1 VIDRRTFL
9 GAATGA
15 AGAVLLGPR
24 FLRGAGDG
32 HAGTLLRG
40 ATLYDGSGR
49 PPVESDVR
57 VDGDRIIA
65 IGQRLPESGAS
76 EVVDLRGLA
85 LAPGF
90 IDIHSHTELVLLV
103 NPRAESKI
111 RQGVTTEIVGQ
122 DGASIGPWTDA
133 QYAEVRD
140 GWRARSNIDIDFRD
154 LTGFF
159 RRLERQ
165 GMAVNIASMIGA
177 GTLRSFVIGEAN
189 RPATGA
195 ELERMAGLVGDSLG
209 AGACGLSSGLEYLP
223 GGFATRDELIALAR
237 PLRGTGLPYASHLRN
252 EDDELFAAMEE
263 AIAIGRAAGVP
274 VQLSHLKAL
283 GRENWWKAQPA
294 LEMIEA
300 ARTPSSG
307 EAAVDVTFDVYPYT
321 AYATSLA
328 ATLFPLWAR
337 EGGTAAFLARLGDA
351 TLRERLEAAALGK
364 IQLIGSWDSVQI
376 TGVSAPALR
385 WAVGRRLGELAKE
398 RGLEPYELVRQLLMD
413 DQSRVRIASF
423 AMAEEDVARFVAH
436 PLAIICSDGEARATT
451 GPLSEGSPHPRGY
464 GAFPRVLGRYVR
476 EQKRLPLEQAIRKMT
491 SLPAARLG
499 LRDRGRITVG
509 AFADL
514 VVFDPDRVAD
524 RATFERPHQY
534 PVGIVHVLVNGRF
547 VVRDGEHTGALPGKI
562 LRPIRAQ

>member
-1 VIDRRTFL
+1 MVDRRTFL
-9 GAATGA
+9 GAAAGA

-24 FLRGAGDG
+24 FVRGADHGG
-32 HAGTLLRG
+32 AGTLLRG
-40 ATLYDGSGR
+40 AMLYDGSGR

-57 VDGDRIIA
+57 IDGDRIVA
-65 IGQRLPESGAS
+65 IGQRLPESGAG
-76 EVVDLRGLA
+76 EIVDLRGLA

-122 DGASIGPWTDA
+122 DGGSIGPWTDA
-133 QYAEVRD
+133 QYTEVRD

-154 LTGFF
+154 LAGFF

-165 GMAVNIASMIGA
+165 RMAVNVASMVGA
-177 GTLRSFVIGEAN
+177 GTVRSFVVGEVN
-189 RPATGA
+189 RPATAA
-195 ELERMAGLVGDSLG
+195 ELQRMAGLVADSLG

-223 GGFATRDELIALAR
+223 GGFATREELIALTR

-252 EDDELFAAMEE
+252 EDDELFAAIEE

-274 VQLSHLKAL
+274 VQVSHLKAL
-283 GRENWWKAQPA
+283 GKVNWWKAEPA
-294 LEMIEA
+294 LAMLEA
-300 ARTPSSG
+300 ARGSTR
-307 EAAVDVTFDVYPYT
+307 EQAAVDVMFDVYPYT

-337 EGGTAAFLARLGDA
+337 EGGTPAFLARLNDA
-351 TLRERLEAAALGK
+351 SLRARLEAAALGK
-364 IQLIGSWDSVQI
+364 IELIGSWDSVQI
-376 TGVSAPALR
+376 TGVSAPTLR

-398 RGLEPYELVRQLLMD
+398 RGVEPYELVRQLLVG
-413 DQSRVRIASF
+413 DQNRVRIASF
-423 AMAEEDVARFVAH
+423 AMDEEDVARFVAH
-436 PLAIICSDGEARATT
+436 PLATICSDGEARATS

-491 SLPAARLG
+491 SLPAARLKLAG
-499 LRDRGRITVG
+499 RGRVEVG

-514 VVFDPDRVAD
+514 VVFDPDRIAD

-547 VVRDGEHTGALPGKI
+547 VVRDGEHTGALPGKV
-562 LRPIRAQ
+562 LRPM